1 MLNNIGITV
10 LLKVLLLGNKIFYAN
25 TFQKKSFLPAVPY
38 FCNAIKQSMTNNYQE
53 EIQEHKEK
61 DVRFNWVLSSRFFF
75 YVNLFC
81 ILAFILGGCYKLYTK
96 SYDGKPDL
104 EVPDNTLY
112 TPKYK

>member
-1 MLNNIGITV
+1 
-10 LLKVLLLGNKIFYAN
+10 
-25 TFQKKSFLPAVPY
+25 
-38 FCNAIKQSMTNNYQE
+38 MTNDRQE

-61 DVRFNWVLSSRFFF
+61 DLGFNWVLSSRFLF

-96 SYDGKPDL
+96 SYKGKPDV

-112 TPKYK
+112 TPKYKS